1 MSLMECAISVKN
13 CTPCWRWSSLCLTA
27 CSPVNTVKARS
38 SPCWICWMSW
48 CHLPLRH
55 CRGSFRC
62 LRSRFVWLCLR
73 PCRLLDDLMPSK
85 SKPRASWA
93 RRRSLCWRG
102 HGCVGPCLVQRAS
115 TCCKA
120 FTLLGEQ
127 SPLTFWLPGIKP
139 SAPVVLWKIG
149 IALSGLIWRLIAN
162 SRLVC
167 SPCSPF
173 GIITGLLLVV
183 LMRVF
188 LPYNGRNLPRP
199 LTIGWLLWAMLLS
212 LPDCS
217 KVSHGFEP
225 CLRVQSVHGVAA
237 RSVFLGAPSVDGKA
251 LALLHPRSRSL
262 ADSERYS
269 LSGGGSHRL
278 PSYSL
283 AGGAKH
289 LVLSRSTRSFLGQ
302 THSREGQSPHR
313 STTCSFPLPRARATA
328 SLSQGVAAERRY
340 LHDHDLL
347 WRPGRTVQSPG
358 SQSTAQGSMCHHCR
372 WCAVV
377 GQWQHQEQARDGSS
391 YSLKLLA
398 PFKRHSYHDRCNIIR
413 PTVLVCPFHQ
423 AIHTLLRPKSLYNL
437 LQLFIAHKI
446 REAIG
451 AKHEQIALLHRFGEQ
466 VYFDV
471 GLLPK
476 TPVDQI
482 ALRVPT
488 SLIWSEQSCA
498 YLFRNHRMIL

>member
-73 PCRLLDDLMPSK
+73 PCCLLDDLMPSK

-102 HGCVGPCLVQRAS
+102 HGCVGACLVQRAS

-120 FTLLGEQ
+120 FTVLGEQ

-225 CLRVQSVHGVAA
+225 CLIYKICLFP
-237 RSVFLGAPSVDGKA
+237 VFKIKVVSKFQRIVFRPWRWYNGKNWDKFTNSIELYWGNSDGTSTVSKGRHLRGTNA
-251 LALLHPRSRSL
+251 GYRQYCQLP
-262 ADSERYS
+262 
-269 LSGGGSHRL
+269 GS
-278 PSYSL
+278 Y
-283 AGGAKH
+283 
-289 LVLSRSTRSFLGQ
+289 GQ
-302 THSREGQSPHR
+302 RP
-313 STTCSFPLPRARATA
+313 CA
-328 SLSQGVAAERRY
+328 SL
-340 LHDHDLL
+340 
-347 WRPGRTVQSPG
+347 
-358 SQSTAQGSMCHHCR
+358 
-372 WCAVV
+372 
-377 GQWQHQEQARDGSS
+377 
-391 YSLKLLA
+391 
-398 PFKRHSYHDRCNIIR
+398 
-413 PTVLVCPFHQ
+413 
-423 AIHTLLRPKSLYNL
+423 
-437 LQLFIAHKI
+437 
-446 REAIG
+446 
-451 AKHEQIALLHRFGEQ
+451 
-466 VYFDV
+466 
-471 GLLPK
+471 
-476 TPVDQI
+476 
-482 ALRVPT
+482 
-488 SLIWSEQSCA
+488 
-498 YLFRNHRMIL
+498 

>member
-73 PCRLLDDLMPSK
+73 PCCLLDDLMPSK

-217 KVSHGFEP
+217 QVSHGFEP
-225 CLRVQSVHGVAA
+225 CLKSPDSLPVLHRLLLSLLAATHQGGQYEWMGYPLAFLASPAA
-237 RSVFLGAPSVDGKA
+237 RHQGGQQKRRDPLPLLAARHQSGQHEWRDA
-251 LALLHPRSRSL
+251 LERTLLLRATL
-262 ADSERYS
+262 
-269 LSGGGSHRL
+269 LF
-278 PSYSL
+278 SYSFTNRTSD
-283 AGGAKH
+283 G
-289 LVLSRSTRSFLGQ
+289 
-302 THSREGQSPHR
+302 
-313 STTCSFPLPRARATA
+313 CS
-328 SLSQGVAAERRY
+328 
-340 LHDHDLL
+340 HKMLL
-347 WRPGRTVQSPG
+347 FS
-358 SQSTAQGSMCHHCR
+358 
-372 WCAVV
+372 
-377 GQWQHQEQARDGSS
+377 
-391 YSLKLLA
+391 
-398 PFKRHSYHDRCNIIR
+398 
-413 PTVLVCPFHQ
+413 
-423 AIHTLLRPKSLYNL
+423 
-437 LQLFIAHKI
+437 
-446 REAIG
+446 
-451 AKHEQIALLHRFGEQ
+451 
-466 VYFDV
+466 
-471 GLLPK
+471 
-476 TPVDQI
+476 
-482 ALRVPT
+482 VP
-488 SLIWSEQSCA
+488 IQ
-498 YLFRNHRMIL
+498 

>member
-73 PCRLLDDLMPSK
+73 PCCLLDDLMPSK

-93 RRRSLCWRG
+93 RRRSLCGRG

-127 SPLTFWLPGIKP
+127 LPLTFWLPGIKP
-139 SAPVVLWKIG
+139 SAPVVRWKIG
-149 IALSGLIWRLIAN
+149 IALSGLIWPLIAN

-225 CLRVQSVHGVAA
+225 CLSVVNF
-237 RSVFLGAPSVDGKA
+237 V
-251 LALLHPRSRSL
+251 
-262 ADSERYS
+262 
-269 LSGGGSHRL
+269 GGPNR
-278 PSYSL
+278 P
-283 AGGAKH
+283 
-289 LVLSRSTRSFLGQ
+289 TW
-302 THSREGQSPHR
+302 P
-313 STTCSFPLPRARATA
+313 
-328 SLSQGVAAERRY
+328 AERNV
-340 LHDHDLL
+340 
-347 WRPGRTVQSPG
+347 T
-358 SQSTAQGSMCHHCR
+358 R
-372 WCAVV
+372 W
-377 GQWQHQEQARDGSS
+377 E
-391 YSLKLLA
+391 
-398 PFKRHSYHDRCNIIR
+398 
-413 PTVLVCPFHQ
+413 
-423 AIHTLLRPKSLYNL
+423 
-437 LQLFIAHKI
+437 
-446 REAIG
+446 
-451 AKHEQIALLHRFGEQ
+451 
-466 VYFDV
+466 
-471 GLLPK
+471 GLLYTEEKPAAGK
-476 TPVDQI
+476 SS
-482 ALRVPT
+482 A
-488 SLIWSEQSCA
+488 SG
-498 YLFRNHRMIL
+498 

>member
-73 PCRLLDDLMPSK
+73 PCCLLDDLMPSK

-225 CLRVQSVHGVAA
+225 CHNKRIKECRKKIAEYQQEIATVPSKVEQSRQHWRDRLIDISNRISRAMQKETWHVY
-237 RSVFLGAPSVDGKA
+237 FQDPSYPFYNPEPAIACSPVDVRQAIIDKIITSFMKA
-251 LALLHPRSRSL
+251 LIRNDISSL
-262 ADSERYS
+262 QYPHEF
-269 LSGGGSHRL
+269 
-278 PSYSL
+278 
-283 AGGAKH
+283 
-289 LVLSRSTRSFLGQ
+289 VLS
-302 THSREGQSPHR
+302 
-313 STTCSFPLPRARATA
+313 
-328 SLSQGVAAERRY
+328 
-340 LHDHDLL
+340 
-347 WRPGRTVQSPG
+347 
-358 SQSTAQGSMCHHCR
+358 
-372 WCAVV
+372 
-377 GQWQHQEQARDGSS
+377 
-391 YSLKLLA
+391 
-398 PFKRHSYHDRCNIIR
+398 
-413 PTVLVCPFHQ
+413 
-423 AIHTLLRPKSLYNL
+423 
-437 LQLFIAHKI
+437 
-446 REAIG
+446 
-451 AKHEQIALLHRFGEQ
+451 
-466 VYFDV
+466 
-471 GLLPK
+471 
-476 TPVDQI
+476 
-482 ALRVPT
+482 
-488 SLIWSEQSCA
+488 
-498 YLFRNHRMIL
+498 

>member
-73 PCRLLDDLMPSK
+73 PCCLLDDLMPSK

-225 CLRVQSVHGVAA
+225 CLKICQTANFNIVIFEAFRRQRYGTQALQALEERA
-237 RSVFLGAPSVDGKA
+237 RQLGLASISLHVFGHNHA
-251 LALLHPRSRSL
+251 
-262 ADSERYS
+262 
-269 LSGGGSHRL
+269 
-278 PSYSL
+278 
-283 AGGAKH
+283 
-289 LVLSRSTRSFLGQ
+289 
-302 THSREGQSPHR
+302 
-313 STTCSFPLPRARATA
+313 ARATYEKLGYA
-328 SLSQGVAAERRY
+328 TTNVMMRKMLKPQG
-340 LHDHDLL
+340 D
-347 WRPGRTVQSPG
+347 
-358 SQSTAQGSMCHHCR
+358 
-372 WCAVV
+372 
-377 GQWQHQEQARDGSS
+377 
-391 YSLKLLA
+391 
-398 PFKRHSYHDRCNIIR
+398 
-413 PTVLVCPFHQ
+413 
-423 AIHTLLRPKSLYNL
+423 
-437 LQLFIAHKI
+437 
-446 REAIG
+446 
-451 AKHEQIALLHRFGEQ
+451 
-466 VYFDV
+466 
-471 GLLPK
+471 
-476 TPVDQI
+476 
-482 ALRVPT
+482 
-488 SLIWSEQSCA
+488 
-498 YLFRNHRMIL
+498 